1 MIIGCCTRNAY
12 THEHRTDIQVNIKT
26 LGAADALLQAAATAF
41 RDATAMHAEPASPM
55 PDAGGFLLDGAMRFD
70 LGQGRTFTLPVTA
83 RRSVDRF
90 SVVSGIAE
98 LQDRVGQKLLLV
110 TSHVSQEMA
119 ERLRSND
126 IAFLDTAGNV
136 SLRLPDA
143 LLYVVGRRP
152 LERGV
157 PMQRARTGSPKQLE
171 VLYALIA
178 DPGLVAAPYRTIAGA
193 AGVALST
200 VNLALDDLLNRGLL
214 AVSPDGKRR
223 FSDWERVVDEWAAL
237 YPLRLKPGLASR
249 RFAATRP
256 DWWHAIDLRRYDAV
270 LGGEAAAE
278 KLAHN
283 LRAERITLYA
293 GSVTPRELLL
303 EARLKAD
310 PDGEV
315 EIVQRF
321 WHASSRPVAT
331 TAPDVAHPILVYA
344 DLLDT
349 GESRNVEAARQIR
362 ELYLAHPS

>member
-1 MIIGCCTRNAY
+1 
-12 THEHRTDIQVNIKT
+12 
-26 LGAADALLQAAATAF
+26 
-41 RDATAMHAEPASPM
+41 
-55 PDAGGFLLDGAMRFD
+55 
-70 LGQGRTFTLPVTA
+70 
-83 RRSVDRF
+83 VDRF
-90 SVVSGIAE
+90 SAVSGIAE
-98 LQDRVGQKLLLV
+98 LQHRAGQKLLLV
-110 TSHVSQEMA
+110 TPHVSPEMA

-136 SLRLPDA
+136 SLSLPDA
-143 LLYVVGRRP
+143 LVYVVGRRP
-152 LERGV
+152 AEQAG
-157 PMQRARTGSPKQLE
+157 PKPRARTGSPKQLE
-171 VLYALIA
+171 VLYALMT
-178 DPGLVAAPYRTIAGA
+178 DPTLVDAPYRTIASK

-200 VNLALDDLLNRGLL
+200 VNLALDDFVNRGLL
-214 AVSPDGKRR
+214 AAGPDGKRR
-223 FSDWERVVDEWAAL
+223 FSDWDRVVDEWAAL
-237 YPLRLKPGLASR
+237 YPLRLRPRLASR

-256 DWWHAIDLRRYDAV
+256 DWWHAIDLARHDAV

-293 GSVTPRELLL
+293 GSVTPRELIR

-321 WHASSRPVAT
+321 WSASSTPVA
-331 TAPDVAHPILVYA
+331 AVSPDVAHPILVYA

-362 ELYLAHPS
+362 ERYLAHRP

>member
-1 MIIGCCTRNAY
+1 
-12 THEHRTDIQVNIKT
+12 VNPK
-26 LGAADALLQAAATAF
+26 ARVDANALLQAAADAF
-41 RDATAMHAEPASPM
+41 HDATAMHAEPVPPM
-55 PDAGGFLLDGAMRFD
+55 PDAAGLPLNGAMRFD
-70 LGQGRTFTLPVTA
+70 LGQGRTVILPVAT
-83 RRSVDRF
+83 RHSVDRF
-90 SVVSGIAE
+90 SAVSGIAE
-98 LQDRVGQKLLLV
+98 LQHRVGKTLLLV
-110 TSHVSQEMA
+110 TSHVSQDMA

-152 LERGV
+152 PERGV
-157 PMQRARTGSPKQLE
+157 PKPRARTASPKHLE
-171 VLYALIA
+171 VLFALIA
-178 DPGLVAAPYRTIAGA
+178 DPALAAAPYRTIASA

-200 VNLALDDLLNRGLL
+200 VNLALDDLQHRGLL
-214 AVSPDGKRR
+214 AVGPDGRRR

-237 YPLRLKPGLASR
+237 YPLRLKPRLASR

-256 DWWHAIDLRRYDAV
+256 DWWQAIDLARHDAV

-278 KLAHN
+278 KLAHH
-283 LRAERITLYA
+283 LRAERIMLYA
-293 GSVTPRELLL
+293 ASATPRELLL

-315 EIVQRF
+315 EVVQRF
-321 WHASSRPVAT
+321 WPASSKTVAT
-331 TAPDVAHPILVYA
+331 GTPDVAHPILVYA

-362 ELYLAHPS
+362 ELYLAHRP